1 MSRDELNAAKQAL
14 GVQTDRELAE
24 ILGVSIP
31 SINNYRIRGIPQKL
45 RALIAEK
52 KLENQRGE
60 ANMDTEDFRAL
71 SEEMKQFYGVSSL
84 EDVAEKMGYSKKNA
98 TNWRK
103 NRKLSAHAQLKWLEA
118 KKGQTQTT
126 FVAVDSDTKRDM
138 LSIPLL
144 SAKASAGH
152 GIENFEVEAIGE
164 FSISPMLFRTHQSPQ
179 HLRLIEVVGDSMS
192 PTLKDGDF
200 VLIDTSKTGGAQ
212 DGIYVLILGS
222 DLLVSISTKSPSLSV
237 GLIESPTTSI
247 SRRCCGD

>member
-1 MSRDELNAAKQAL
+1 
-14 GVQTDRELAE
+14 
-24 ILGVSIP
+24 
-31 SINNYRIRGIPQKL
+31 
-45 RALIAEK
+45 
-52 KLENQRGE
+52 
-60 ANMDTEDFRAL
+60 MDSFTNL
-71 SEEMKQFYGVSSL
+71 VEEMKRLYKVSSL

-118 KKGQTQTT
+118 KNGQATT
-126 FVAVDSDTKRDM
+126 TLVARDSDNNGNT

-164 FSISPMLFRTHQSPQ
+164 FSISPMLFRTHQSPH
-179 HLRLIEVVGDSMS
+179 HLRFIEVVGDSMS

-212 DGIYVLILGS
+212 DGIYVLILGC
-222 DLLVSISTKSPSLSV
+222 DLLVKRLQFELNGDIRILSDNPHYAEKLYTQESQIPLRIV
-237 GLIESPTTSI
+237 GIVI
-247 SRRCCGD
+247 RAIVRF